1 MKLLNA
7 FVILVLL
14 QSCSFDNKTGIWNSE
29 KNLSKKENN
38 IFKDFESLNT
48 KNETFNKII
57 PADSNFK
64 FKTTKAIR
72 NYEWKDIYYDQTN
85 NFVNLIYSD
94 QNNLSFKSK
103 KISRRIIKD
112 YILSVNE
119 NIITTDQSGN
129 IIVYSLKKKEIVA
142 KYNFYKKKYKK
153 IKKILNIAVED
164 NKIFVADNIGY
175 LYSFDYKQNKILWA
189 KKYKV
194 GIQIKYKNF
203 KKQTYYLKRK

>member
-129 IIVYSLKKKEIVA
+129 IIVYSLKKK
-142 KYNFYKKKYKK
+142 K
-153 IKKILNIAVED
+153 
-164 NKIFVADNIGY
+164 
-175 LYSFDYKQNKILWA
+175 
-189 KKYKV
+189 
-194 GIQIKYKNF
+194 
-203 KKQTYYLKRK
+203 